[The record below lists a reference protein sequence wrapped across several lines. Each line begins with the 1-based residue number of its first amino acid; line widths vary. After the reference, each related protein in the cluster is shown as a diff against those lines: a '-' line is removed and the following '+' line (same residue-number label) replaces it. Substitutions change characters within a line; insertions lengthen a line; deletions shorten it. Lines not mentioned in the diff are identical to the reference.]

1 MNRQPFQTPPRW
13 WAPKLTPWWV
23 RLWNP
28 ARRRMLQR
36 QQKMAQIDVQGLEP
50 LRQALTE
57 GAGVLITPNHSFHYD
72 SYVLFEAAHQLGRH
86 FHFLTAWQVFAM
98 SSRFERW
105 SMQLHGC
112 FSIDRENTDLQAF
125 KQAVEILRTS
135 RFPLVIFPEGDIYH
149 TNDRLTPFRDGAAA
163 IALAAARR
171 ARRPIVCVPCALKY
185 WYLDDPTVHMQR
197 LLSRLEDRLLW
208 RPRPDLPLAER
219 IHRLAEGALMLKEI
233 EYLGRAQQGPIPIRT
248 GRLID
253 EVLSRLEERHKL
265 TRRTPASPAERGR
278 GQGVLERVKELRRHI
293 IRHREQPNLPS
304 EQRKQL
310 DEDMEDLFF
319 VTQLF
324 SYPGDYL
331 AKKPTIERI
340 AETLDKFEEDILK
353 KEYPSVHGRRRV
365 AVRFG
370 APICVSAEREKN
382 AVERLTDTLEQQVQR
397 LLDALNGGNE
407 VG

>member
-1 MNRQPFQTPPRW
+1 MNRQPFQTPPQW

-36 QQKMAQIDVQGLEP
+36 QQKMAQIDVQGLER
-50 LRQALTE
+50 LRQALSD

-171 ARRPIVCVPCALKY
+171 AGRPIVCVPCALKY

-208 RPRPDLPLAER
+208 RPRPDLPLADR

-233 EYLGRAQQGPIPIRT
+233 E
-248 GRLID
+248 
-253 EVLSRLEERHKL
+253 
-265 TRRTPASPAERGR
+265 
-278 GQGVLERVKELRRHI
+278 
-293 IRHREQPNLPS
+293 
-304 EQRKQL
+304 
-310 DEDMEDLFF
+310 
-319 VTQLF
+319 TQV
-324 SYPGDYL
+324 P
-331 AKKPTIERI
+331 
-340 AETLDKFEEDILK
+340 
-353 KEYPSVHGRRRV
+353 
-365 AVRFG
+365 
-370 APICVSAEREKN
+370 
-382 AVERLTDTLEQQVQR
+382 
-397 LLDALNGGNE
+397 
-407 VG
+407 